1 MPRPA
6 ATTNMASRMGRQ
18 PSLPFSS
25 SENRAAAICRREGRT
40 AIARK
45 SPSAPLEERSSDMF
59 GSRSQSLQVA
69 CRLAKAKDSFEP
81 RAECAYAERE
91 DDNEREPRMTICPN
105 RPGQLDERRW
115 ASDVR

>member
-1 MPRPA
+1 
-6 ATTNMASRMGRQ
+6 MASPMGRR

-45 SPSAPLEERSSDMF
+45 SPLAPLEERSSDMWA
-59 GSRSQSLQVA
+59 SRSQPLQVA

-81 RAECAYAERE
+81 RADALTRERE
-91 DDNEREPRMTICPN
+91 YDNEREPRMTICPN
-105 RPGQLDERRW
+105 RPGQLDERCW